1 MITGELKSKIDA
13 IWNDFWT
20 GGIANPMEVI
30 DQLTFLLFIRRLDDL
45 HTLEENKANRL
56 KQPMIKRIFPEGTDD
71 KGQAWDDLRWSRFK
85 NFSPDLMFE
94 TLADRV
100 FPFLRNMNDSSGSFN
115 RFMKDARFTIPTAQL
130 LSRVVDKL
138 ADIPLDDRDT
148 KGDIYEYML
157 GKLSSAG
164 TNGQFRTPRHIIKL
178 MVAMMAPTPK
188 DIISDPAS
196 GTCGFLVSA
205 AEYMQ
210 DKHPQMLTEQKSRD
224 HFNNTMFNGFDFDTT
239 MLRIGTMNMIL
250 HGVENPNVGYRD
262 SLSEGESGG
271 SEEFT
276 VILAN
281 PPFKGS
287 IDKSTTAKNLLR
299 VVDTSKTEL
308 LFLAL
313 FIRQLKN
320 GGRAAV
326 VVPDGVLFGASNAHK
341 AVRKLLIDDHRLDAV
356 VKLPSGVFK
365 PYAGVSTAI
374 LYFTKTNSGGTD
386 QVWFYDVRADGFSL
400 DDKRDALMDEAM
412 LGVYPSQALSAAEHE
427 KNNLPDVLS
436 RWEERTGTE
445 RSNPRTAQSF
455 CVPKDEITANGYD
468 LSPNRYKEVEHEA
481 VEVRAPREI
490 IDELAQLEKEISSS
504 LIYLNESLK

>member
-210 DKHPQMLTEQKSRD
+210 DKHPQMLTEQTSR
-224 HFNNTMFNGFDFDTT
+224 
-239 MLRIGTMNMIL
+239 
-250 HGVENPNVGYRD
+250 
-262 SLSEGESGG
+262 
-271 SEEFT
+271 
-276 VILAN
+276 
-281 PPFKGS
+281 PF
-287 IDKSTTAKNLLR
+287 
-299 VVDTSKTEL
+299 
-308 LFLAL
+308 
-313 FIRQLKN
+313 
-320 GGRAAV
+320 
-326 VVPDGVLFGASNAHK
+326 
-341 AVRKLLIDDHRLDAV
+341 
-356 VKLPSGVFK
+356 
-365 PYAGVSTAI
+365 
-374 LYFTKTNSGGTD
+374 
-386 QVWFYDVRADGFSL
+386 
-400 DDKRDALMDEAM
+400 
-412 LGVYPSQALSAAEHE
+412 
-427 KNNLPDVLS
+427 
-436 RWEERTGTE
+436 
-445 RSNPRTAQSF
+445 
-455 CVPKDEITANGYD
+455 
-468 LSPNRYKEVEHEA
+468 
-481 VEVRAPREI
+481 
-490 IDELAQLEKEISSS
+490 
-504 LIYLNESLK
+504 

>member
-1 MITGELKSKIDA
+1 MITGELKSKVDA

-56 KQPMIKRIFPEGTDD
+56 KKPIENRIFPEGHDD
-71 KGQAWDDLRWSRFK
+71 QGQAWDDLRWSHFK
-85 NFSPDLMFE
+85 NFAPDRMFE
-94 TLADRV
+94 TLNNRV
-100 FPFLRNMNDSSGSFN
+100 FPFLRNIQDSKTSFG

-138 ADIPLDDRDT
+138 ADIPLNDRDT

-178 MVAMMAPTPK
+178 MVAMTAPTPK
-188 DIISDPAS
+188 DIIADPAS
-196 GTCGFLVSA
+196 GTCGFLISA

-210 DKHPQMLTEQKSRD
+210 NNHKQLLTEQTSRD

-262 SLSEGESGG
+262 SLSESESGTA
-271 SEEFT
+271 EAFT
-276 VILAN
+276 IILAN
-281 PPFKGS
+281 PPFTGS
-287 IDKSTTAKNLLR
+287 LDKSSTAKNLLR
-299 VVDTSKTEL
+299 IVDTGKTEL

-313 FIRQLKN
+313 FIRQLKS

-326 VVPDGVLFGASNAHK
+326 VVPDGVLSRHTNAHK
-341 AVRKLLIDDHRLDAV
+341 AVRKLLIEDHKLDAV

-365 PYAGVSTAI
+365 PYSGVSTAI
-374 LYFTKTNSGGTD
+374 LFFTKTNSGGT
-386 QVWFYDVRADGFSL
+386 
-400 DDKRDALMDEAM
+400 
-412 LGVYPSQALSAAEHE
+412 
-427 KNNLPDVLS
+427 
-436 RWEERTGTE
+436 
-445 RSNPRTAQSF
+445 RSNPF
-455 CVPKDEITANGYD
+455 F
-468 LSPNRYKEVEHEA
+468 
-481 VEVRAPREI
+481 
-490 IDELAQLEKEISSS
+490 SS
-504 LIYLNESLK
+504 LL